1 MAKNQLDDFAA
12 TLTAQLKDAAEQ
24 MRNMRT
30 PPEHPQNEQIDSTTT
45 KKTRSIP
52 KKHKKDTIQVVTDTK
67 QLTKK
72 VSNKKEQKQQTSQ
85 EQPEKPKAN
94 QIAPIQKE
102 TSTNVSISISPEVQ
116 STNSIEQTVLYS
128 HQLSSIDTIDS
139 SQLLQSKSNQQK
151 YRNNNLLT
159 VPKTVDI
166 TSKKLLTTVTE
177 QSLNSHQQT
186 LVDNNNLM
194 IANDSSISI
203 LPSESL
209 QYTQPSKN
217 ILFETDRLQE
227 KTSHQNIPLSEDNH
241 SNTSFIDTSTIS
253 NQSPTNN
260 DSFKQTMTAYDIKK
274 PSQAVPWGHFSSD
287 ALSTVQINTATIGGA
302 RQIVLD
308 ALTQLK
314 QEFSH
319 VTINLKRLATV
330 LGLSYG
336 TVRNTISRLVRERV
350 IYTTQIRT
358 GDAHGVYIEFADDS
372 SLLPSVTVTQPTY
385 MQHVPSHQPSTSQQ
399 TSAIQTNPIWDVDS
413 DMLSMLWPYAFAA
426 GLKRIHLEHL
436 RKAFQIQQFDDAH
449 VACYLRYLNWKIE
462 KEAQDENQ
470 ATAIL
475 QQWIQ
480 TMQQQG
486 KYPRPIDYDEPESLE

>member
-12 TLTAQLKDAAEQ
+12 TLTAQLKDAAAQ

-30 PPEHPQNEQIDSTTT
+30 PPEHPQNEQIDTTAT
-45 KKTRSIP
+45 KKARSIL
-52 KKHKKDTIQVVTDTK
+52 KKTKKDTLQVGTDTK
-67 QLTKK
+67 QSTKK
-72 VSNKKEQKQQTSQ
+72 VSNNKEQEQQAFKKQLK
-85 EQPEKPKAN
+85 KPKDD
-94 QIAPIQKE
+94 QINLTQKD
-102 TSTNVSISISPEVQ
+102 TSTKVSISISPEEQ
-116 STNSIEQTVLYS
+116 STSIEQAVPYS
-128 HQLSSIDTIDS
+128 HQLSSTDTIHYS
-139 SQLLQSKSNQQK
+139 ELSQSKNNQQK
-151 YRNNNLLT
+151 YCNNNLLSSSEAT
-159 VPKTVDI
+159 DI
-166 TSKKLLTTVTE
+166 PSNKLLTTVTE
-177 QSLNSHQQT
+177 QSSDSHQQP
-186 LVDNNNLM
+186 LVDNNLLM
-194 IANDSSISI
+194 IASDNSTSVF
-203 LPSESL
+203 PSESF
-209 QYTQPSKN
+209 QYTQPSKSM
-217 ILFETDRLQE
+217 LFEMDRLQE
-227 KTSHQNIPLSEDNH
+227 KTSYPNIPSSEDNH
-241 SNTSFIDTSTIS
+241 SRTSFVDTSTIP
-253 NQSPTNN
+253 NQLPIDN
-260 DSFKQTMTAYDIKK
+260 DSFKQTMTAHDIKK
-274 PSQAVPWGHFSSD
+274 QSQAVPWGHFSSD

-336 TVRNTISRLVRERV
+336 TVRNTISRLVREGV

-358 GDAHGVYIEFADDS
+358 GDAHGVYIEFADGT

-426 GLKRIHLEHL
+426 GLKRIHLDHL
-436 RKAFQIQQFDDAH
+436 RKAFQIQQFDDTH

-486 KYPRPIDYDEPESLE
+486 KYPRPIDYDEPEGLE

>member
-30 PPEHPQNEQIDSTTT
+30 PPEHPQNEQIDSKTT

-52 KKHKKDTIQVVTDTK
+52 KKHKKDAIQVVTDTR
-67 QLTKK
+67 QLTKN
-72 VSNKKEQKQQTSQ
+72 VSNKKEQTQQASQKQT
-85 EQPEKPKAN
+85 EKPKDN
-94 QIAPIQKE
+94 QIVPTQEE
-102 TSTNVSISISPEVQ
+102 TSTKVSISISPEIQ
-116 STNSIEQTVLYS
+116 STSNIDQTVLYS
-128 HQLSSIDTIDS
+128 HQLSSIDTMDS
-139 SQLLQSKSNQQK
+139 NQLPQSKNNQQK
-151 YRNNNLLT
+151 YSNNPLGMLET
-159 VPKTVDI
+159 IDI
-166 TSKKLLTTVTE
+166 SSEELLTTVTE
-177 QSLNSHQQT
+177 QSSNSHQQT
-186 LVDNNNLM
+186 LVDNNNSM
-194 IANDSSISI
+194 TANDSSISV
-203 LPSESL
+203 LPSEAL
-209 QYTQPSKN
+209 QYTQPSKSM
-217 ILFETDRLQE
+217 LFETDMLQE
-227 KTSHQNIPLSEDNH
+227 KTSHQDIPLSEDNH
-241 SNTSFIDTSTIS
+241 SNTSFIGTSITPT
-253 NQSPTNN
+253 QSLVDN
-260 DSFKQTMTAYDIKK
+260 DSFKQTMTACDTKK
-274 PSQAVPWGHFSSD
+274 QSQPVPWGHFSSD

-336 TVRNTISRLVRERV
+336 TVRNTISRLVREGV

-358 GDAHGVYIEFADDS
+358 GDAHGVYIEFADGS
-372 SLLPSVTVTQPTY
+372 PLLPSVTVTQPAY
-385 MQHVPSHQPSTSQQ
+385 AQHMSSHQPSISQK
-399 TSAIQTNPIWDVDS
+399 TPAIETNPIWNVDS

-436 RKAFQIQQFDDAH
+436 RKAFQIQQFDDTH

-480 TMQQQG
+480 TMQQHG
-486 KYPRPIDYDEPESLE
+486 KYPRPTDYDEPEGLE

>member
-45 KKTRSIP
+45 KKNRSIP
-52 KKHKKDTIQVVTDTK
+52 KKHKNTIQLVTDTK

-72 VSNKKEQKQQTSQ
+72 VSNKKEQTQQTSQ
-85 EQPEKPKAN
+85 KQPAKPKDG
-94 QIAPIQKE
+94 QIAPTQKE
-102 TSTNVSISISPEVQ
+102 PSINVSISISPEEQ
-116 STNSIEQTVLYS
+116 STNSIDQTVLYS
-128 HQLSSIDTIDS
+128 HQLSSIDTTDS
-139 SQLLQSKSNQQK
+139 SQLLQSKNNQQK
-151 YRNNNLLT
+151 YSNNLLAD
-159 VPKTVDI
+159 PESVDI
-166 TSKKLLTTVTE
+166 PSTKLSTTVID
-177 QSLNSHQQT
+177 QSSDSHQQT

-194 IANDSSISI
+194 AANDSPLSV

-209 QYTQPSKN
+209 QYTQPSKSM
-217 ILFETDRLQE
+217 LFETDILQE
-227 KTSHQNIPLSEDNH
+227 NISHQDIPSPEDNH
-241 SNTSFIDTSTIS
+241 INTSFIGTPTTSTQPLID
-253 NQSPTNN
+253 N
-260 DSFKQTMTAYDIKK
+260 DSLKQTMTACDTKK
-274 PSQAVPWGHFSSD
+274 QSQSIPWGHFSSD

-336 TVRNTISRLVRERV
+336 TVRNTISRLVREGV

-358 GDAHGVYIEFADDS
+358 GDAHGVYIEFADGS

-385 MQHVPSHQPSTSQQ
+385 AQHIPSHQPSTSQQ
-399 TSAIQTNPIWDVDS
+399 TSTIHTNPIWDVDS

-462 KEAQDENQ
+462 KEAQNENQ

-486 KYPRPIDYDEPESLE
+486 KYPRPTDYDEPEGLE